1 MGLLADTNLVL
12 FVAGQ
17 TLLDEIVAQNGQ
29 LFVRRSE
36 ENRHLFFKRNI
47 FLQKVLLGFKKCKFS
62 ACI

>member
-47 FLQKVLLGFKKCKFS
+47 FLAKS
-62 ACI
+62 AIRL